1 MPGQFSP
8 DQNPFADLMSRGQQ
22 MPQQAPQRVPQ
33 QRVQGSTQ
41 QQTAEQYPNPMQEQ
55 LLPGKTGDNAKA
67 LLSAIQG
74 LQNYIQ
80 TSSNPQ
86 IIGMVRNLISVITRI
101 LAQEQE
107 QFAVGLQGDGEGGQ
121 SMGPGMGMG
130 QEMGGGMQ

>member
-107 QFAVGLQGDGEGGQ
+107 QFAAGLRGDGEGGQ
-121 SMGPGMGMG
+121 PMESGMGMSQG
-130 QEMGGGMQ
+130 MGGGM

>member
-22 MPQQAPQRVPQ
+22 MPQQAPQQVPQ
-33 QRVQGSTQ
+33 QKVQGSTQ
-41 QQTAEQYPNPMQEQ
+41 QQTAEQYPDPMQEQ
-55 LLPGKTGDNAKA
+55 LLPGKTGDNAKS

-74 LQNYIQ
+74 LQGYIQ

-86 IIGMVRNLISVITRI
+86 IIGMIRNLISVIIRI

-107 QFAVGLQGDGEGGQ
+107 QFAAGLQGDEEGGQ
-121 SMGPGMGMG
+121 PMGSGMG
-130 QEMGGGMQ
+130 MGGGMQ